1 MKEFLKTLTSA
12 AQSPVE
18 RMNLAREY
26 LQARILESLQRSG
39 AMIPLAFH
47 GGTALRFIYAIP
59 RFSEDLDFALERPE
73 SRYDFRRF
81 LKVIQGD
88 LAGEGY
94 DLEIKVSDVRTVH
107 SAYVRFQGLLHEL
120 DISPHVSEVLSIK
133 IEVDTDPPAGAKLAT
148 TLVRR
153 HITLRLQH
161 HDRASLLS
169 GKLHALLQR
178 EYTKGRDLYDLMW
191 YLSDPNWPTPNL
203 DLLSNALKQTGW
215 GGPVV
220 QPDNWRSLVLKRLES
235 LDWSK
240 GRSDMLP
247 FLERPKE
254 IELLTLENFVRL
266 LSTT

>member
-1 MKEFLKTLTSA
+1 MKEFLKTLTGA
-12 AQSPVE
+12 AQTPVE
-18 RMNLAREY
+18 RTNLAREY
-26 LQARILESLQRSG
+26 LQARILESLQRCG

-47 GGTALRFIYAIP
+47 GGTALRFIYSIP

-73 SRYDFRRF
+73 RGYDFRRF
-81 LKVIQGD
+81 LNVTQGD

-94 DLEIKVSDVRTVH
+94 HLDIKVSDVRTVH

-178 EYTKGRDLYDLMW
+178 AYAKGRDLYDLMW
-191 YLSDPNWPTPNL
+191 YLSDPNWPAPNL

-215 GGPVV
+215 EGPVV
-220 QPDNWRSLVLKRLES
+220 QPDNWRSLVLKRLDG

-240 GRSDMLP
+240 MRSDMLP
-247 FLERPKE
+247 FLERPTE